1 MKDRLRQFR
10 ESRGLS
16 QKDMAEKLGLAAT
29 TYSNYENGKAEPS
42 VETYQKLAAIKC
54 DLHWLLTGIKA
65 AQADY
70 ETSMKYLG
78 ALEERRMAFGEL
90 AHEVGEALRQCAGM
104 KPIRTTGGA

>member
-10 ESRGLS
+10 EGRGLS

-29 TYSNYENGKAEPS
+29 TYGNYENGKAEPS
-42 VETYQKLAAIKC
+42 VETYQKLAAMKC

-78 ALEERRMAFGEL
+78 ALEERRLAFGEL
-90 AHEVGEALRQCAGM
+90 AHEVGEVLRQYAAI
-104 KPIRTTGGA
+104 KTPNTGR